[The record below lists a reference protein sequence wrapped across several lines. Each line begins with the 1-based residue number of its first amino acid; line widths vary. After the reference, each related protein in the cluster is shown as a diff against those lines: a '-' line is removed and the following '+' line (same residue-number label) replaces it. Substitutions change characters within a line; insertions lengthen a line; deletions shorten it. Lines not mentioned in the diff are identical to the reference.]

1 MKTWITMAIAIAIV
15 CIGGPATAQS
25 WRLDAEIPAAVP
37 LSTPQSD
44 RFGIGGMPALGVYWG
59 FFPGLHLGLRARGG
73 ALANRSS
80 NDSTMVDPGAGG
92 LLSATVALRAAPGKT
107 IDAVPAALWLELA
120 GGAAVTGDQVRPVA
134 ELAVGWSFDLGRIT
148 AGPSL
153 RYMYLHQFSDPLD
166 ARSAHLA
173 LIGID
178 VGLSARTAA
187 RQPLIEPTPEPPP
200 PPPPLVFTA
209 DHEQISDSEVGCP
222 LAGPQED
229 EGCSLPEDVVVTG
242 DRIILP
248 DHVLFDTNRARVKHG
263 GRKMLRS
270 IVAAWRAHPEW
281 LEMHVEGHADYRGPD
296 EFNQW
301 LSELRAQRVRE
312 VLIDLGIPG
321 QRLTAAGF
329 GATKPLVQGHSEA
342 ALQKNRRVEFVI
354 ITGPHPRDDD

>member
-1 MKTWITMAIAIAIV
+1 MTTAIAIAIV
-15 CIGGPATAQS
+15 CAGRPATAQS
-25 WRLDAEIPAAVP
+25 WRLDAELPAAVP

-44 RFGIGGMPALGVYWG
+44 RFGVGGMPALGIYWRLLG
-59 FFPGLHLGLRARGG
+59 GLHLGVRARGG

-80 NDSTMVDPGAGG
+80 NDPTMVDPGAGG
-92 LLSATVALRAAPGKT
+92 LLSAAIALRATPGKR

-134 ELAVGWSFDLGRIT
+134 ELALGWSFDLGRIT

-166 ARSAHLA
+166 GRSAHLA

-178 VGLSARTAA
+178 IGLSARAEA
-187 RQPLIEPTPEPPP
+187 RHPLVEPTPEPP

-209 DHEQISDSEVGCP
+209 DAEHISDSEVGCP

-229 EGCSLPEDVVVTG
+229 EGCALPEDIVVTG

-248 DHVLFDTNRARVKHG
+248 DHVLFDTNRARVKHS
-263 GRKMLRS
+263 GRRMLRS
-270 IVAAWRAHPEW
+270 IVDAWRAHPEW

-296 EFNQW
+296 EYNQW
-301 LSELRAQRVRE
+301 LSELRAERVRK
-312 VLIDLGIPG
+312 VLVDLGMPDK
-321 QRLTAAGF
+321 RLTAAGF
-329 GATKPLVQGHSEA
+329 GSTKPLVKGHSEE

-354 ITGPHPRDDD
+354 ITGAHPRDDD

>member
-1 MKTWITMAIAIAIV
+1 MKTWMTTAVVIATV
-15 CIGGPATAQS
+15 CAGRSATAQS

-44 RFGIGGMPALGVYWG
+44 RFGLGGMPALGVYWG
-59 FFPGLHLGLRARGG
+59 FFRGLHLGVRARAG
-73 ALANRSS
+73 ALSNRSS
-80 NDSTMVDPGAGG
+80 NDPTMVDPGAGG
-92 LLSATVALRAAPGKT
+92 LLSAALAVRATPGERF
-107 IDAVPAALWLELA
+107 DAVPAALWLELA

-134 ELAVGWSFDLGRIT
+134 ELALGWSFDLGRIT
-148 AGPSL
+148 AGPSI
-153 RYMYLHQFSDPLD
+153 RYMYLHQFADPLD
-166 ARSAHLA
+166 SRSAHLA

-178 VGLSARTAA
+178 IGLSARSEA
-187 RQPLIEPTPEPPP
+187 RRPLVEPTPEPPP

-209 DHEQISDSEVGCP
+209 DPERIFDSEAPCP

-270 IVAAWRAHPEW
+270 IVDAWRAHPEW

-296 EFNQW
+296 KFNQW
-301 LSELRAQRVRE
+301 LSELRAERVRK
-312 VLIDLGIPG
+312 VLIDLGIPE
-321 QRLTAAGF
+321 QRLTSAGF
-329 GATKPLVQGHSEA
+329 GSTKPLVQGHSEE

-354 ITGPHPRDDD
+354 ITGAQPRDDD